1 MAAAD
6 LQPVRDRALK
16 GLLAGCACERLVDI
30 EEETR
35 IGPRRLEG
43 RQMDDIAPQEE
54 LFAAAF
60 YHVAAMTGRMARQR
74 LHRDARS
81 HFTAGHRAR
90 PPAIGSSGL
99 LRTFRLP
106 PLVFVVDL
114 PQVAAQP

>member
-60 YHVAAMTGRMARQR
+60 YHVAAMTGRMTRQR
-74 LHRDARS
+74 HHRDARS
-81 HFTAGHRAR
+81 HFTAGDRAR
-90 PPAIGSSGL
+90 PAGHREQRPFAHVPSPAAGILCRAS
-99 LRTFRLP
+99 
-106 PLVFVVDL
+106 
-114 PQVAAQP
+114 